1 MLEPIRLISYIK
13 PPTIEHVEKLKWYYN
28 YDIKSEKLE
37 LPEDLDL
44 IVPISGDYI
53 YNFIQIEFNS
63 EPDYKSCVEAVIR
76 QYITQSQEFDLI
88 NSFNKSAL
96 FGVET
101 SDKDIDKY
109 KEYLDKI
116 KEIKEKV
123 KKDFNK

>member
-1 MLEPIRLISYIK
+1 MLEPIRLTSYIK
-13 PPTIEHVEKLKWYYN
+13 PPTIERVDKLKWYYN

-44 IVPISGDYI
+44 IAPIPGDYI

-109 KEYLDKI
+109 KEYLDKV

>member
-1 MLEPIRLISYIK
+1 MLEPIRLTSYIK
-13 PPTIEHVEKLKWYYN
+13 PSTIERVDKLKWYYN

-44 IVPISGDYI
+44 IAPIPGDYI

-101 SDKDIDKY
+101 SDKDINKY

>member
-1 MLEPIRLISYIK
+1 MLEPIRLTSYIK

-44 IVPISGDYI
+44 IAPIPGDYI

-101 SDKDIDKY
+101 SDKDINKY